1 MTFERGSRGLGHLAA
16 IWMVTLFIY
25 CLKTTES
32 IYVQKLRFS
41 KIDFIEYSLFREKGA
56 AQLPD
61 SLL

>member
-25 CLKTTES
+25 CLKATES

>member
-25 CLKTTES
+25 CLKTTER
-32 IYVQKLRFS
+32 IYVQKLRFL
-41 KIDFIEYSLFREKGA
+41 KIDFIEYSIFREKGA
-56 AQLPD
+56 AQPPD

>member
-25 CLKTTES
+25 CLKTTER
-32 IYVQKLRFS
+32 IYVQKLRFL
-41 KIDFIEYSLFREKGA
+41 KIDFIEYSIFRETGT
-56 AQLPD
+56 AQPPD

>member
-1 MTFERGSRGLGHLAA
+1 MAFKRESRGLGHLAA

-32 IYVQKLRFS
+32 IFAQKLRLW
-41 KIDFIEYSLFREKGA
+41 KIDFIECSLFREKGA
-56 AQLPD
+56 AQLHD

>member
-25 CLKTTES
+25 CLKTTER
-32 IYVQKLRFS
+32 IYVQKLRFL
-41 KIDFIEYSLFREKGA
+41 KIDVIEYSIFREKGT
-56 AQLPD
+56 AQPPD